1 MATIKQVLQIARPE
15 LGVKESPP
23 NSNRTKYGRWFALD
37 GYPWCM
43 MFVQWVF
50 R

>member
-23 NSNRTKYGRWFALD
+23 NSNRTKYGRWRSEEHTSELQS
-37 GYPWCM
+37 PS
-43 MFVQWVF
+43 
-50 R
+50 